1 MRIAR
6 LASASIA
13 AIGLAVTV
21 GSVSVLGQSG
31 TLDGVKAVQVASVE
45 LVSPSAPVTLENVTA
60 VTTASRE
67 SVFTSA
73 QFATLKGVKALPMT
87 SKELDAVKGLH
98 VHFLDGNGGF
108 HLAGNPEHQNNW
120 ENLGGSD
127 GKPVAPSYHGLCVA
141 AGLSG
146 PGGGISIPGGALECP

>member
-13 AIGLAVTV
+13 AIGLTVTV

-31 TLDGVKAVQVASVE
+31 TLDGVKSVQAVSSE
-45 LVSPSAPVTLENVTA
+45 LVSSSAQPVTLENVTA
-60 VTTASRE
+60 VTTVSRE
-67 SVFTSA
+67 SFTSA

-98 VHFLDGNGGF
+98 VHFLDANGGF
-108 HLAGNPEHQNNW
+108 HLAGNPELQNNW
-120 ENLGGSD
+120 QNLGGSD

-141 AGLSG
+141 AGIS
-146 PGGGISIPGGALECP
+146 PTGGISIPGSAVQCP